1 MVIKGILDP
10 DDARD
15 AVRFGADGIVVSNH
29 GGRQL
34 DGVLSTARA
43 LPAIADAVKGELK
56 ILADSGIRSGL
67 DVVRMLAL
75 GADSVLLGRAFV
87 YALAAQ
93 GGEGVANLLD
103 LMAKEMRVAMT
114 LTGAKTIADISG
126 DALAEVARHAQV
138 RP

>member
-1 MVIKGILDP
+1 
-10 DDARD
+10 
-15 AVRFGADGIVVSNH
+15 
-29 GGRQL
+29 
-34 DGVLSTARA
+34 
-43 LPAIADAVKGELK
+43 
-56 ILADSGIRSGL
+56 
-67 DVVRMLAL
+67 MLAL